1 MTIINRN
8 FKKFFDITKLQE
20 LYPYKST
27 QELELIKNYCC
38 KRTIHYIHIL
48 QGKLK
53 IYDEDDTRNINFP
66 FRRTI
71 QAIETEKEEKNH
83 YSYNDSYEDFYNSFI
98 HQLKFYKQLH
108 DSNDYNFISVYENIS
123 IFSTLIYVMFFYMS
137 Q

>member
-71 QAIETEKEEKNH
+71 QAIETEKERNKEF
-83 YSYNDSYEDFYNSFI
+83 YNDLYEDFYNSFI
-98 HQLKFYKQLH
+98 HQLNFYKQLH
-108 DSNDYNFISVYENIS
+108 DNNDYNFISVYENIS